1 MVNNFPPSESN
12 IFPEYI
18 IPALSPFLQDQED
31 FVREVYAENLA
42 QLAETAKRFLE
53 KTQVRLVLLI
63 LPCNVNGC
71 VCRW

>member
-18 IPALSPFLQDQED
+18 IPALSPFLQDPED

-42 QLAETAKRFLE
+42 QLAETSKRFLE
-53 KTQVRLVLLI
+53 KTQARIAIIILIIIYLL
-63 LPCNVNGC
+63 
-71 VCRW
+71 